1 MRFFFFCLQDKNSPS
16 IWHAYHVSK
25 RHTSYFLNAGRRATG
40 EEEEERRGE
49 LMRKF
54 SLNLSTVSP
63 YVSPAYCLPH
73 RTFTSVPF
81 FFFGKD
87 TQIFWKF
94 WATKIR
100 VLIVLQR
107 KRRGEKK
114 SPSLR
119 MMQVFHSPA
128 AASSSSFFFLTLFWS
143 AASRA
148 TLIYS
153 VQSAI
158 SALKDNKAAVSL
170 WGFLTFL
177 IKRRINI
184 LTVRFIIITN
194 GTSWA
199 QERACLEASVA
210 PIKIHTSQV
219 SVKLLINAEYSDEYI
234 ISWCSID

>member
-1 MRFFFFCLQDKNSPS
+1 MVKKKKKKSCLNLSYRNQWHYLSLESPTSRRGFYKWTLSLSVSSCCMRFFFFCLQDKNSPS

-128 AASSSSFFFLTLFWS
+128 AASSSSFSPHIVLIRGVTSHIDLF
-143 AASRA
+143 
-148 TLIYS
+148 
-153 VQSAI
+153 
-158 SALKDNKAAVSL
+158 
-170 WGFLTFL
+170 
-177 IKRRINI
+177 
-184 LTVRFIIITN
+184 
-194 GTSWA
+194 
-199 QERACLEASVA
+199 
-210 PIKIHTSQV
+210 
-219 SVKLLINAEYSDEYI
+219 
-234 ISWCSID
+234 CSISHIGAKR